1 VLKGAIDHVT
11 PSEVGGWMYSEAA
24 SVRDRTV
31 LAFLGDAC
39 IGAGRVELFR
49 ADLADA
55 GLGDGYLGFRFP
67 VNLASPDDAGRV
79 VVKLEGSD
87 ALILQPRVRLH
98 VPQAAP
104 PPSVVTTRTLA
115 SVEWMRTR
123 GWLEQAEYDFLRLMM
138 RFGVYDLSLRQGT
151 PEERR
156 RGTGLRDPAQ
166 ATRELFE
173 LLCMSH
179 PKIAIETLSSETD
192 IRSLLDQYHR
202 GAIEPMVSLW
212 GPQPGVV
219 AVVEGS
225 HQDGAEGT
233 NDNGA
238 GAVDYSVGPDRIL
251 FVDLRGR
258 LTGKFTGQV
267 RSYAISLE
275 QP

>member
-1 VLKGAIDHVT
+1 
-11 PSEVGGWMYSEAA
+11 
-24 SVRDRTV
+24 
-31 LAFLGDAC
+31 
-39 IGAGRVELFR
+39 
-49 ADLADA
+49 
-55 GLGDGYLGFRFP
+55 
-67 VNLASPDDAGRV
+67 
-79 VVKLEGSD
+79 
-87 ALILQPRVRLH
+87 
-98 VPQAAP
+98 
-104 PPSVVTTRTLA
+104 
-115 SVEWMRTR
+115 
-123 GWLEQAEYDFLRLMM
+123 
-138 RFGVYDLSLRQGT
+138 
-151 PEERR
+151 
-156 RGTGLRDPAQ
+156 
-166 ATRELFE
+166 
-173 LLCMSH
+173 MSH